1 MSKCWGNIDSLKKT
15 HPPIFASV
23 IAAKNINT
31 DWVTLLY
38 QKWEGGGIAGTFN
51 VVRGGNGESK

>member
-1 MSKCWGNIDSLKKT
+1 MSKCWGNIDSLKK

-38 QKWEGGGIAGTFN
+38 QKWKGGFQKHLLGEG
-51 VVRGGNGESK
+51 

>member
-1 MSKCWGNIDSLKKT
+1 MSKCWGNIDSLKK

-38 QKWEGGGIAGTFN
+38 QKWEGGFQKHLL
-51 VVRGGNGESK
+51 GEG

>member
-1 MSKCWGNIDSLKKT
+1 MSKCWGNIDGLKK

-31 DWVTLLY
+31 DRVTLLY
-38 QKWEGGGIAGTFN
+38 IKSGREGFRNIYL
-51 VVRGGNGESK
+51 VRDNGESK